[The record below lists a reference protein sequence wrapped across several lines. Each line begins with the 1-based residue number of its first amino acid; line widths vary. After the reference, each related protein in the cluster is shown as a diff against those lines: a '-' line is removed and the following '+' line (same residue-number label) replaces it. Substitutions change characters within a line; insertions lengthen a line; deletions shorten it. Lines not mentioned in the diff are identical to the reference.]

1 MKKIIFSLF
10 AVAALA
16 ACSKSEV
23 AYDQPDAIG
32 FQVVTGK
39 MTKAAVAD
47 NKYPENLNMY
57 VFAMTEVD
65 TTPEGQAE
73 KTYAPNTTADYLK
86 NAEFKQVTTSSD
98 NKNLWGGWLNDEA
111 YPYYW
116 PNVKKL
122 YFAGVSKSGNVTNAT
137 GATAGVPVYNNGTI
151 TIEGYQ
157 PGVGTTALGNNDL
170 MWFPTTLRSYG
181 KGTEYVPVV
190 MKHACSWITIKLVG
204 DGFTAENYVVTDVH
218 IEGLTTKGKAELG
231 STAVWTLPTTGDF
244 VGKDYTVYSDENGT
258 ELPKDPAVFENNNST
273 IVLPNQVPGTL
284 SITYHFTSQAETEIE
299 EVVTGSL
306 KFDGDNVWQP
316 GVHYTYNVSI
326 TASQIYIQPDVQDW
340 TPSPENGGHTVTVQ

>member
-1 MKKIIFSLF
+1 MKKIVFSLL

-57 VFAMTEVD
+57 VFAMTEVK
-65 TTPEGQAE
+65 TEAEVEGQVV
-73 KTYAPNTTADYLK
+73 TTVSPNTEADYLD
-86 NAEFKQVTTSSD
+86 NAEFAKVLVSNSQ
-98 NKNLWGGWLNDEA
+98 NLWGGWLNNDA

-137 GATAGVPVYNNGTI
+137 DATAGVPVYNNGTI

-157 PGVGTTALGNNDL
+157 PGVGTSVRGDNDL
-170 MWFPTTLRSYG
+170 MWFPTTKDSYG
-181 KGTEYVPVV
+181 KGTASVPVV
-190 MKHACSWITIKLVG
+190 MKHACSWITIKMAG
-204 DGFTAENYVVTDVH
+204 DPKYKITDIH
-218 IEGLTTKGKAELG
+218 IEGLTTKGDVAL
-231 STAVWTLPTTGDF
+231 SADADWTLSTVDADKNQKFSVYADPEGTALSSTPTAIE
-244 VGKDYTVYSDENGT
+244 TV
-258 ELPKDPAVFENNNST
+258 PNNT
-273 IVLPNQVPGTL
+273 VVLPEQVPGTL
-284 SITYHFTSQAETEIE
+284 SISYYFMSPANQRIDET
-299 EVVTGSL
+299 VTGSL
-306 KFDGDNVWQP
+306 KFDNETPWAA
-316 GVHYTYNVSI
+316 GVHYTYTVTIDNQ
-326 TASQIYIQPDVQDW
+326 QILIAPKVESW